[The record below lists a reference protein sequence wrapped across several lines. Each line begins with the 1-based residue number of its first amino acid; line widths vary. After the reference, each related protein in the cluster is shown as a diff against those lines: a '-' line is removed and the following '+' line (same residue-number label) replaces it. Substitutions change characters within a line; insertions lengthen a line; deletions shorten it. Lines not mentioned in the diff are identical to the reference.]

1 MQKKQGGLKGVSLLK
16 LIRMNAL
23 LAFLDL
29 AGVVAF
35 AATGALLAGRR
46 TMDVLGGVM
55 LAFVTGIGGGTL
67 RDMLLDTPVFWL
79 DQPKYLWA
87 CLFGFAIVYVAVR
100 RFGEAPRATINLID
114 SVGLAVFSILGAQK
128 ALDLGQMPVVAV
140 IMGVLTGCGGGIL
153 RDVLANEIPMVLSRK
168 RLYATTSLAGATL
181 FVLLAPYAPS
191 MAMIA
196 GFVLVFGLRLGAIFL
211 NWRLPLFPEQK
222 L

>member
-1 MQKKQGGLKGVSLLK
+1 MNTLISL
-16 LIRMNAL
+16 
-23 LAFLDL
+23 LDL

-67 RDMLLDTPVFWL
+67 RDLVLDAPVFWL
-79 DQPKYLWA
+79 TQPKYLWA
-87 CLFGFAIVYVAVR
+87 CLLGFAIVYVAVR

-114 SVGLAVFSILGAQK
+114 SVGLAVFSVLGAQK

-181 FVLLAPYAPS
+181 FVTLVPYAPS
-191 MAMIA
+191 LAMIA

-211 NWRLPLFPEQK
+211 DWRLPLFPEQK
-222 L
+222 P